1 MKLKQA
7 IGVYYRKRYEREN
20 QYQTCE
26 PYFYRFI
33 GVDDARTYPD
43 ELKTLE
49 ELIQE
54 QTSRTVFFEGEIPL
68 QADFQLIE
76 SIKQELLT
84 MNIGQLETQE
94 ITIFNDLSLNQIFLK
109 ALSQVVELAVR
120 QESFFSEYTRNDF
133 IAKLILWSH
142 QHLTSLNFNGHY
154 LPKAIYYGDI
164 DRHAIYFLMLM
175 YHMGMD
181 VLYLNPLKET
191 LFEQVDTPKWSQ
203 QQQAMGVLPIETFDN
218 YARQG
223 QTFTQLETTTK
234 LIQQEFH
241 DSFFGDTG
249 LFKPWQY
256 RSGTTRPVVLDTILE
271 DVYVYWNEHA
281 RLRQGFRVNGSTVQV
296 PCFFNKVDGV
306 YPDRLKYKRL
316 IECCCSAPQTM
327 VVTNGMI
334 SSEVIVEQ
342 EMYQLMFCQLSDGT
356 FDLDE
361 LKKLSFYR
369 WNKYSEEVQQF
380 LLQKFNELIR
390 SDQYFPEKLSHE
402 NILRLG
408 YLILTLDESIVR
420 AVDNFDFPADV
431 PKVVIFLEEESELSE
446 RQVQI
451 LAYLSLIGFDLTLF
465 NPSGLFNLARYLQP
479 TVAVTHRLETMDY
492 ELTYAQAMKVRSGLF
507 SNFFK

>member
-1 MKLKQA
+1 MNLKQA
-7 IGVYYRKRYEREN
+7 IGAYYRKRYEREN

-54 QTSRTVFFEGEIPL
+54 QTDRTVFFEGEIPL
-68 QADFQLIE
+68 QAEFQLIE

-133 IAKLILWSH
+133 IAKLILWTH
-142 QHLTSLNFNGHY
+142 QHVTPLDFNGHY
-154 LPKAIYYGDI
+154 LPKAVYYGTI

-191 LFEQVDTPKWSQ
+191 LFEAVDSNHWTQ
-203 QQQAMGVLPIETFDN
+203 LEQAMGVLPIETFES
-218 YARQG
+218 YTRQG
-223 QTFTQLETTTK
+223 QAFTQLETTTK
-234 LIQQEFH
+234 LIQQDFH
-241 DSFFGDTG
+241 DTFFDGTG

-256 RSGTTRPVVLDTILE
+256 RNGTTRPIVLDTILE
-271 DVYVYWNEHA
+271 DLHVYWKEQA
-281 RLRQGFRVNGSTVQV
+281 RLRQGFKVKQSTVYV
-296 PCFFNKVDGV
+296 PCFLNKIDGV
-306 YPDRLKYKRL
+306 YQDRLKYKRL
-316 IECCCSAPQTM
+316 VECCSLTPNTY
-327 VVTNGMI
+327 VVTNGQL
-334 SSEVIVEQ
+334 SSEVVNEQ

-356 FDLDE
+356 FNLDE

-369 WNKYSEEVQQF
+369 WEKYSEEVQHF
-380 LLQKFNELIR
+380 LLQKFNDLIR
-390 SDQYFPEKLSHE
+390 SDQFFNQKLSQE
-402 NILRLG
+402 NRLALG
-408 YLILTLDESIVR
+408 YLILTLEETLIR

-431 PKVVIFLEEESELSE
+431 PKVVIFLEGESDLSE
-446 RQVQI
+446 RQVQL
-451 LAYLSLIGFDLTLF
+451 LAYLSLIGFDVAVF
-465 NPSGLFNLARYLQP
+465 NPSGLFNWSRYLQP
-479 TVAVTHRLETMDY
+479 TVGVVHRLDTMDY
-492 ELTYAQAMKVRSGLF
+492 ELTYAQATKVRSGLF
-507 SNFFK
+507 SKFFN